1 MYDGFMSDGPPAIVP
16 LVMPFGD
23 VGFASAPPALAS
35 VTQQS
40 PRWSDALCGG
50 TFDEPEI
57 TIVGGLGSNVVITS
71 RDGEVWTDVAT
82 SGRGLRCYLRD
93 GDTVWLC
100 GEYGT
105 LYRASRDLSKLE
117 RVSLNKVS
125 GCMYA
130 MAKADG
136 VLYVGGDAGFMVR
149 SLDGDTFEP
158 VEGFTGSVHKMTHST
173 RGLLVPTGKGMFVIR
188 GPGARPE
195 RLGLDAGVN
204 HSCITR
210 SGAIVAVGDGN
221 TVFRSTDHGT
231 TFTPSRVP
239 PFAATKAKSAGE
251 RPSWLGDSQDL
262 NVIAELADGRLVV
275 AGDKGVILYSSD
287 GGISFERLEHDQT
300 GGSIWGI
307 ATHKGKAYLAGENR
321 TVLRVG

>member
-1 MYDGFMSDGPPAIVP
+1 MSDGPPPIVP
-16 LVMPFGD
+16 LVMPFG
-23 VGFASAPPALAS
+23 GMALTSSSTSKAPPALAS

-71 RDGEVWTDVAT
+71 GDGETWTDIAT

-105 LYRASRDLSKLE
+105 LFRAPRDLSELE
-117 RVSLNKVS
+117 PVPLNIS

-130 MAKADG
+130 MAKAEG
-136 VLYVGGDAGFMVR
+136 VIYVGGDAGSMAR
-149 SLDGDTFEP
+149 SVDGATFER
-158 VEGFTGSVHKMTHST
+158 VEGFTGSVHKMTFTS

-195 RLGLDAGVN
+195 RLGLDAGAN
-204 HSCITR
+204 HTCITR
-210 SGAIVAVGDGN
+210 SGAMVVVGDGN
-221 TVFRSTDHGT
+221 TVFRSTDHGV

-239 PFAATKAKSAGE
+239 PFVATKAKSPGQ

-262 NVIAELADGRLVV
+262 NVIAELADGRLVT

-287 GGISFERLEHDQT
+287 DGISFERLEHAQT

-307 ATHKGKAYLAGENR
+307 ATHGGKAYLAGENR